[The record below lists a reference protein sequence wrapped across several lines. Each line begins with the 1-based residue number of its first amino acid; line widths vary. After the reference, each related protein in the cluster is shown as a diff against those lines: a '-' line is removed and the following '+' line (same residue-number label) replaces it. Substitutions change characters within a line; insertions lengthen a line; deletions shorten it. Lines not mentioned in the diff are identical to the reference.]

1 MSETTLKLSNKIR
14 LIVLAVTV
22 IIIFGV
28 INVEI
33 MKKEAIVANGATVLL
48 RIAPRDP
55 RSLLQG
61 DYMALRYAM
70 AATIAEKAQEANITD
85 GLLVA
90 ELVDSGEA
98 SFVAI
103 YDGQPLTDTQ
113 QLLKFRRRGESVRL
127 ASDAF
132 FFEEGQ
138 WETYRQARFGELKVS
153 DDGEAVLVGLR
164 NGEYE
169 RLGTA
174 LLSSSD

>member
-1 MSETTLKLSNKIR
+1 MGETTLKLSNKIR

-22 IIIFGV
+22 IFILGV
-28 INVEI
+28 INTEI
-33 MKKEAIVANGATVLL
+33 MKKEAIVASGATVLL

-61 DYMALRYAM
+61 DFMALRYAM
-70 AATIAEKAQEANITD
+70 AVTVAEKAQEANITD
-85 GLLVA
+85 GLLVV
-90 ELVDSGEA
+90 ELADSGDA

-103 YDGQPLTDTQ
+103 YAGQPLTATQ

-138 WETYRQARFGELKVS
+138 WKTYQRARFGELKVS

-164 NGEYE
+164 NDEYE
-169 RLGTA
+169 RLGIA
-174 LLSSSD
+174 LLSPSD